1 MFCSL
6 GGIFSNDTSS
16 QFSAEGVNIVS
27 LEQSQNTSWKSEKK
41 IVRFQLD
48 KMKDHFKINF
58 LFIKI
63 KYFHFQSKI
72 SINTRDEMSKKI
84 IHTF

>member
-27 LEQSQNTSWKSEKK
+27 LEESQNTSLKSEKK
-41 IVRFQLD
+41 KVCFQLD
-48 KMKDHFKINF
+48 KMKDHFKTNF
-58 LFIKI
+58 IFIKI
-63 KYFHFQSKI
+63 FSCPRAK
-72 SINTRDEMSKKI
+72 
-84 IHTF
+84 